1 MIWQHSQ
8 INLIAKTTLNQMKNN
23 KVTIIDSKF
32 PQKLSENS
40 KEKCGINSILVTDS
54 VTEPKQGCKKQVV
67 MISKKFVQNN
77 FAKTV
82 K

>member
-54 VTEPKQGCKKQVV
+54 VTKPKQGRKKQVV

>member
-1 MIWQHSQ
+1 
-8 INLIAKTTLNQMKNN
+8 MKNN
-23 KVTIIDSKF
+23 KVMIIDSTF

-40 KEKCGINSILVTDS
+40 KEKGSINSVLVTDS
-54 VTEPKQGCKKQVV
+54 VTEPKQGRKKHVM
-67 MISKKFVQNN
+67 MISKKLVQKN

>member
-23 KVTIIDSKF
+23 KVTIIDRKF

-40 KEKCGINSILVTDS
+40 KETCGINPILVTDS
-54 VTEPKQGCKKQVV
+54 VTEPKQGRKKQVV

>member
-1 MIWQHSQ
+1 
-8 INLIAKTTLNQMKNN
+8 MKNN
-23 KVTIIDSKF
+23 KVTIIDTKF

-54 VTEPKQGCKKQVV
+54 VTEPKQGRKKQV

>member
-1 MIWQHSQ
+1 M
-8 INLIAKTTLNQMKNN
+8 M
-23 KVTIIDSKF
+23 IIDSKF

-40 KEKCGINSILVTDS
+40 KEKGSINSVLVTDS
-54 VTEPKQGCKKQVV
+54 VTEPKQGRKKQVM

-82 K
+82 KQKVIIP

>member
-23 KVTIIDSKF
+23 KVTIIDRKF

-54 VTEPKQGCKKQVV
+54 VTEPKQGSKKQVV
-67 MISKKFVQNN
+67 MINKKFVQKN

>member
-1 MIWQHSQ
+1 
-8 INLIAKTTLNQMKNN
+8 MKNN
-23 KVTIIDSKF
+23 KVMIIDSKF

-40 KEKCGINSILVTDS
+40 KEKDSINSVILTDS
-54 VTEPKQGCKKQVV
+54 VTEPKQGRKKQVM
-67 MISKKFVQNN
+67 MISKKLVQKT